1 MSNNSSIVLSLS
13 SGCSLKCFSCHSSNR
28 SKVYGCSN
36 SLDVSLP
43 HIFSPKKSAPLLK
56 RSIILLSLFVKGL
69 FSCICCLNLEFYDIW
84 LKIFHNISGIVCD
97 RNCFRYFVIYNY
109 ISSTFSFSLIF
120 PNVSYWSQGI
130 VSHLNENFTSSKV
143 GFFFIFTRF
152 FRYSFNSFLFFR

>member
-69 FSCICCLNLEFYDIW
+69 FSCIYRQFKTPFCIFCMFFFCPFRFRLFEFYDIRF
-84 LKIFHNISGIVCD
+84 KIFHNISGIVCD

-109 ISSTFSFSLIF
+109 ISSTSSFSLIF
-120 PNVSYWSQGI
+120 PNGSYWS
-130 VSHLNENFTSSKV
+130 
-143 GFFFIFTRF
+143 
-152 FRYSFNSFLFFR
+152 

>member
-56 RSIILLSLFVKGL
+56 RSIILLSLFVKAYL
-69 FSCICCLNLEFYDIW
+69 CICCLNLCAIDSLRLHFVYSVCSSSVHSDSGFFEFYDIRF
-84 LKIFHNISGIVCD
+84 KIFHNISGIVL
-97 RNCFRYFVIYNY
+97 RPGIVLVFRY
-109 ISSTFSFSLIF
+109 L
-120 PNVSYWSQGI
+120 
-130 VSHLNENFTSSKV
+130 
-143 GFFFIFTRF
+143 
-152 FRYSFNSFLFFR
+152 